1 MSVPPSGCFGLNF
14 NEGSL
19 PRPCSKIQTDRKS
32 QRGWENV
39 RQIANTLE
47 KEKKKHLN
55 KKGRNLLSSRPGPA
69 GSRRDTSRQNV
80 HAASPSQDHFPAD
93 PQPTG
98 SHSGR
103 YIGPLGRAHADASFS
118 GMCVRDK
125 AEMLS
130 NEHLRESRVFL
141 QSLPFGAKV
150 HSHSSSKSAFISATP
165 REINAAGKTEFEAVR
180 RKPCVS
186 FLRLKSFPDEA

>member
-93 PQPTG
+93 PNPQEATLAGTSGPSGVPTPTPASLG
-98 SHSGR
+98 CVLEIRQKCSQMSTFEKVESFCNPSPSERRFIPTAHQS
-103 YIGPLGRAHADASFS
+103 PL
-118 GMCVRDK
+118 
-125 AEMLS
+125 
-130 NEHLRESRVFL
+130 
-141 QSLPFGAKV
+141 SLV
-150 HSHSSSKSAFISATP
+150 P
-165 REINAAGKTEFEAVR
+165 RRGK
-180 RKPCVS
+180 
-186 FLRLKSFPDEA
+186 